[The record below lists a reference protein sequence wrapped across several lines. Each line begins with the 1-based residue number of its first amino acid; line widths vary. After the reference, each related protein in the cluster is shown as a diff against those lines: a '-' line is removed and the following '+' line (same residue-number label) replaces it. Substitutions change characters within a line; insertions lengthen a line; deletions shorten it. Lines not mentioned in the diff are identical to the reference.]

1 MKITDLIPRPRGL
14 LHLIAYNLQGR
25 ELWRDN
31 GYNLIVRTGYEALA
45 DCFTG
50 NANAPIS
57 HIEIGTRG
65 DMPVPTDAK
74 ITDPVRIEAT
84 ITSKGAAGFRLDFT
98 IGYTMANGVAIR
110 EFGIV
115 TKDGRLFSRKVR
127 AAIEKTDAMTIVGQW
142 DIDF

>member
-1 MKITDLIPRPRGL
+1 MKINDPIRHLRGHL
-14 LHLIAYNLQGR
+14 RLIAYDPQGR
-25 ELWRDN
+25 ELWQDN
-31 GYNLIVRTGYEALA
+31 GHNMIVRNGYEALA

-50 NANAPIS
+50 TATAAVS
-57 HIEIGTRG
+57 HIEVGTRG
-65 DMPVPTDAK
+65 DIPIPADAE
-74 ITDPVRIEAT
+74 ITDPVRIDAT

-98 IGYTMANGVAIR
+98 IGYTMANDVAIR

-127 AAIEKTDAMTIVGQW
+127 AAIEKTEAMTIVGQW